1 MAKKLYEQK
10 NTNLTVVISCNRC
23 NEEYEVDMTYSQYKR
38 LHMVQWRGNGGMAR
52 ELLSDFPDNVRRM
65 LITGRCPDCTKSI
78 VNVVQ

>member
-23 NEEYEVDMTYSQYKR
+23 NEDYGVDMTYSQYKR
-38 LHMVQWRGNGGMAR
+38 LHMVRTGYGGRAR